1 MFDASSFTNVK
12 VLMSAFNLVRMIY
25 RDLNSQDY
33 FGLKLLKNGYNPAF
47 SSIQIDQQKKGV
59 FMPDDSHNLT

>member
-1 MFDASSFTNVK
+1 
-12 VLMSAFNLVRMIY
+12 MSAFNLVRMIY